1 MTRHRGMP
9 FSITKNR
16 TLEAFAIIVDINDFS
31 QTVTAAEAGPT
42 MGADIADFTRD
53 ALEHVVRAIEAN
65 EGEVA
70 AIMGDAVLGIIP
82 EGAPIRTACD
92 EIAVAV
98 NRESDHISEHQVN
111 SPGDWAY
118 SPGGVSLKI
127 CIEFGQMHVTSI
139 NTRNLGGQSLFV
151 GSAINYAS
159 RIGAA
164 GVGNRCLLGP
174 AAAERLEF
182 TSMPLRGPRHVPGKR
197 GEPVLEYYEL
207 SLKKLWQEQTRKQ
220 VLGWN
225 VV

>member
-1 MTRHRGMP
+1 MP
-9 FSITKNR
+9 ISIKKDR
-16 TLEAFAIIVDINDFS
+16 TLEAFAIIVDINGFS
-31 QTVTAAEAGPT
+31 QTVTSAEDGST
-42 MGADIADFTRD
+42 KGADIADFTRD

-65 EGEVA
+65 EGEVP
-70 AIMGDAVLGIIP
+70 AIMGDAVFGILP
-82 EGAPIRTACD
+82 EGAPILMARQ

-98 NRESDHISEHQVN
+98 NRESEHISDHRIT

-127 CIEFGQMHVTSI
+127 CIEFGEMHVSSI
-139 NTRNLGGQSLFV
+139 RTQYLGVQQLFV

-164 GVGNRCLLGP
+164 GKGNRCLIGP
-174 AAAERLEF
+174 AASKMPEF
-182 TSMPLRGPRHVPGKR
+182 SSKPLCGPQHVPGKR
-197 GEPVLEYYEL
+197 GEPDLEYYEL
-207 SLKKLWQEQTRKQ
+207 CLKDRWQERTRKQ